1 MPTAIVTTINKNA
14 QQVSDVVTGKIVTAD
29 PAAAANISIGFIP
42 SRVEIF
48 NYTNPSQ
55 HNWQK
60 GMAAGYCEQQVTA
73 GDKTVVTTGGIS
85 EYEGSDSAAPG
96 FTIGTD
102 AVLNTA
108 GDTLYFKAYR

>member
-1 MPTAIVTTINKNA
+1 MASAIIVNNEGPKLS
-14 QQVSDVVTGKIVTAD
+14 SDVVTGKITTAD
-29 PAAAANISIGFIP
+29 PAAAANISIGFVP

-48 NYTNPSQ
+48 NATNPSQ

-60 GMAAGYCEQQVTA
+60 GMGNGYCEQQVTA
-73 GDKTVVTTGGIS
+73 GDKTIVTTGGIS
-85 EYEGSDSAAPG
+85 EYAGDSTHAPG

-108 GDTLYFKAYR
+108 ADVLYFKAYR

>member
-1 MPTAIVTTINKNA
+1 MPTAIVTTLNSKPELT
-14 QQVSDVVTGKIVTAD
+14 SDVVTGKIVTAD
-29 PAAAANISIGFIP
+29 PAAAANISIGFVP

-48 NYTNPSQ
+48 NATNPSQ

-60 GMAAGYCEQQVTA
+60 GMGDGYCEQQVTA
-73 GDKTVVTTGGIS
+73 GDKTIVTTGGIS
-85 EYEGSDSAAPG
+85 EYAGSASAAPG

-102 AVLNTA
+102 SVLNTA